1 MAEAY
6 CYLKNDCAKASQLYE
21 ELWNTY
27 HDHGFG
33 HRWAIALWKAGKNAV
48 LAEQLFDSS
57 FAREK
62 RDHPLGMTWQHVCI

>member
-33 HRWAIALWKAGKNAV
+33 HRSAG
-48 LAEQLFDSS
+48 LSES
-57 FAREK
+57 R
-62 RDHPLGMTWQHVCI
+62 